1 MKAHR
6 QSKIRQIIEN
16 QIIETQ
22 EDLAAALRA
31 RDIEVTQA
39 TVSRDIKDMQLV
51 KIPYGNGKYRY
62 AYPVDSQTLHSEDR
76 MQRIFKEMVKK
87 IDYSE
92 NIIVIK
98 TMPGTANY
106 V

>member
-22 EDLAAALRA
+22 EDLAAAIRA

-51 KIPYGNGKYRY
+51 KRLSVYLMATKF
-62 AYPVDSQTLHSEDR
+62 L
-76 MQRIFKEMVKK
+76 K
-87 IDYSE
+87 
-92 NIIVIK
+92 
-98 TMPGTANY
+98 
-106 V
+106 